1 MFCYRC
7 NHQAGSEEVCPKCG
21 ANLHYFQKA
30 RKISNAYYND
40 GLLKANVRNIS
51 GAIISLRQS
60 LKFNK
65 YNTDARNLLGLCYLE
80 VGETVDALSEW
91 VISKNYQPEGNR
103 ASEYLESIQNNKG
116 RLEAINQTIKKY
128 NQALLY
134 CNQDSRDLAII
145 QLKKVIGLNPRL
157 VKAHQLLALLYMQE
171 GKLEAAKK
179 TLRNAGKV
187 DTDNT
192 TTLRYIK
199 EVNRRIKEEKP
210 NKNKA
215 SDDLISYQSGNETI
229 IMPKRFRE
237 TSLAGTLAALVI
249 GIVVG
254 CAVLGLLVVPNVR
267 KNAKAE
273 AKAQLVEANDT
284 ISQNTQMISTLN
296 EQIEELQQQLETQ
309 TDTSETLENS
319 VTAYDN
325 LVRAYYYYY
334 VKEDVVKAGKVLAKI
349 DTALLSKT
357 GAKLYKSV
365 NTTVSDT
372 FLETAF
378 NQGYTAYI
386 SDDYE
391 TAITD
396 LKAVCDQDESYQDGQ
411 AAYYLAQAYRK
422 NGDDDNAATYYKYIL
437 ENYAGTEMAR
447 TASQYVE

>member
-7 NHQAGSEEVCPKCG
+7 NHQAGSEEVCPNCG

-40 GLLKANVRNIS
+40 GLMKANVRNVS
-51 GAIISLRQS
+51 GAIISLRTS

-80 VGETVDALSEW
+80 VGETVEALSEW
-91 VISKNYQPEGNR
+91 VISKNYQPEENR

-179 TLRNAGKV
+179 TLRNAGKI

-210 NKNKA
+210 NKNTA
-215 SDDLISYQSGNETI
+215 ADDLISYQSGNETI

-237 TSLAGTLAALVI
+237 TSLAGTLVALVI
-249 GIVVG
+249 GIAVG

-267 KNAKAE
+267 KNAKAD

-296 EQIEELQQQLETQ
+296 DQIEDLQKQLETQ
-309 TDTSETLENS
+309 TDTSEAMENS
-319 VTAYDN
+319 VAAYDN
-325 LVRAYYYYY
+325 VLRGYYHYY
-334 VKEDVVKAGKVLAKI
+334 VKEDVISAGKALAKVNT
-349 DTALLSKT
+349 DLLSKT
-357 GAKLYKSV
+357 GKKLYKAL
-365 NTTVSDT
+365 NKTVSET
-372 FLETAF
+372 YLETAY
-378 NQGYTAYI
+378 NQGYNAYN
-386 SDDYE
+386 SGDYE

-396 LKAVCDQDESYQDGQ
+396 LKAVCDEDESYQEGQ
-411 AAYYLAQAYRK
+411 AAYYLAQAYRR
-422 NGDDDNAATYYKYIL
+422 NGDDENATKYYKYVL
-437 ENYAGTEMAR
+437 EHYEGTEMAR